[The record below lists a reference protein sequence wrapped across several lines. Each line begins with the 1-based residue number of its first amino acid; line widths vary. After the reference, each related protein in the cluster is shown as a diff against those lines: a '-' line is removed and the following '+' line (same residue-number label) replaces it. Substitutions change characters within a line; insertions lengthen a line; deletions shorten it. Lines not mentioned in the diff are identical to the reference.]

1 MAFCSNCGNKVVDSA
16 KFCHE
21 CGAAIVNIKKDES
34 TERKR
39 EYVGSIRR
47 CPSCGE
53 TINSFTAICPGCGH
67 ELNDTQISETL
78 EKFIEQ
84 VNHYES
90 MIPYGITYEE
100 GWSSWSTLKKVGW
113 IILNVFFI
121 AFPVAIY
128 LTYKR
133 ITIDSKPKLS
143 KEEAKLVSLIENF
156 TFPNDRESIVDAI
169 FFIKEKVA
177 FLSQEKE
184 SRKSLYWLRL
194 WSSKA
199 EQLKHKADLLF
210 PDDVA
215 VRQSYNEICAD
226 SEKVNKNIKTKK
238 IIVIVLWI
246 VFWAWGLSDAEPEQP
261 TSGDENID
269 NVKIEII
276 DTSSFI

>member
-34 TERKR
+34 TERKS
-39 EYVGSIRR
+39 EYVGSIRK

-53 TINSFTAICPGCGH
+53 TINSFIAICPRCGH

-84 VNHYES
+84 VNVCEIV
-90 MIPYGITYEE
+90 IPHGITHEE
-100 GWSSWSTLKKVGW
+100 GWSSWGKIKKIGW
-113 IILNVFFI
+113 VILNVFFF

-133 ITIDSKPKLS
+133 LTIDSKPKLS
-143 KEEAKLVSLIENF
+143 IEEAKLVSLIQNY

-177 FLSQEKE
+177 FLSQEKAT
-184 SRKSLYWLRL
+184 RKSLYWLRL

-210 PDDVA
+210 PGDVA
-215 VRQSYNEICAD
+215 VQQSYNEICVD
-226 SEKVNKNIKTKK
+226 LKTTTKNVNIKK

-246 VFWAWGLSDAEPEQP
+246 IFWTWALNDTESEQS
-261 TSGDENID
+261 TSSDENID
-269 NVKIEII
+269 NVRIEMNDIR
-276 DTSSFI
+276 SFT